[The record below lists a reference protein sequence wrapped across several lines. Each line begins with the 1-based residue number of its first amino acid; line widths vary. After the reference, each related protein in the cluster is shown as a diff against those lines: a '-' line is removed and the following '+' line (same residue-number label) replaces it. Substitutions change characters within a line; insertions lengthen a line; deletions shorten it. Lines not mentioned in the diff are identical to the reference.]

1 MPRLMRDFYCEDCG
15 NAEERFVD
23 VSTESYPC
31 KCSGEMVRR
40 VGMPTVKLEGISGAF
55 PGAHEKWAKIRED
68 NARIK
73 ARRSE

>member
-1 MPRLMRDFYCEDCG
+1 MRVMNDFICEDCG

-40 VGMPTVKLEGISGAF
+40 VGMPTVKLEGITGSF
-55 PGAHEKWAKIRED
+55 PGAHEKWAKIREE

-73 ARRSE
+73 AKRSE